1 MFLTAQQIAQSREQ
15 TLNNLF
21 GLSSAFLE
29 TSQRFSELLATAG
42 REAIAHGSKQLTN
55 FGHGQLDSLT
65 HFPAALW
72 LDNSHRHGK
81 VLDAGWAILGQAQQ
95 ALLQHAEA
103 QARIFDQM
111 ALAGIQ
117 RAERNSP
124 WEAEIA
130 LGALRLGLETAEHT
144 RHEISA
150 AAVES
155 IELSGQDAPQIDDSL
170 PPPQTPTPRRAS
182 SRKKPAPPVAD

>member
-1 MFLTAQQIAQSREQ
+1 MFLSAQQIAQSREH

-29 TSQRFSELLATAG
+29 TSQRFAELLATAG
-42 REAIAHGSKQLTN
+42 REAIAHGSKQLSS

-72 LDNSHRHGK
+72 LENSHRQGRM
-81 VLDAGWAILGQAQQ
+81 LDASWQILGDAHQ
-95 ALLQHAEA
+95 ALIQHAEA
-103 QARIFDQM
+103 QVRVFDQM
-111 ALAGIQ
+111 ALAGIK

-130 LGALRLGLETAEHT
+130 LGALRVSLEAAEHT
-144 RHEISA
+144 LHEISE
-150 AAVES
+150 AAVAG
-155 IELSGQDAPQIDDSL
+155 IEPSGQDAHQINDRL
-170 PPPQTPTPRRAS
+170 PPPKTPTPRRAS
-182 SRKKPAPPVAD
+182 SRKKPTTPAAD